1 MQFSRWEQ
9 TQRTTLASVQGMWVL
24 DLSFL
29 SGDFIVPPGPG
40 GYGEKR
46 WKDFKSNQCLPG
58 TTAMISMRTVVAAGI
73 GPAQVPADRA
83 PH

>member
-1 MQFSRWEQ
+1 MCRECGLWN
-9 TQRTTLASVQGMWVL
+9 
-24 DLSFL
+24 SFL
-29 SGDFIVPPGPG
+29 SVFLVLPGPG

-46 WKDFKSNQCLPG
+46 RKDFKSKQCLPG

-73 GPAQVPADRA
+73 GPAQVPADRT